1 MKKWINTISSAY
13 SGVYFLHRPVLGT
26 LMVGITLLNPPVALA
41 GLVSAA
47 SAYLFA
53 RMIRMEEAFFNLGF
67 YVYNPLLVG
76 MSIGYLFKPAPQ
88 TILLVMM
95 GGVLAFICTVVMANL
110 FFVYLKLP
118 VLSLPFVFISTIVY
132 LASFK
137 YANLAVNELDRIDIL
152 YQYLPLWL
160 SGYFKSLGAI
170 FFMPQVAVGIVI
182 SLCILLGSRILFV
195 LSLMGYY
202 GGTAFTALMMG
213 SFSRAFTDINQFN
226 AILVAMAV
234 GGVFLIPSLKSY
246 ILALTAVGVSTVFL
260 HAVLSFWWYAKIPG
274 FTLPFNVVV
283 LGFVYILELARYP
296 QLARVAKPTPEETLD
311 WYLLNRHRISEWD
324 TTIMLP
330 FPGKWTVWQG
340 FDGQWTHRG
349 NWKYAY
355 DFIVTD
361 STGRSFHDSGARPK
375 DYYAY
380 GKPVLSPVRGKVVKT
395 VTHLPDNP
403 IGQPDKSN
411 NWGNLVIL
419 RDQRDFF
426 VEISHFSPNSIRVKE
441 GEEVQQGAFLGLCGN
456 SGYSN
461 QPHIHIQMQLTA
473 SIGAYTIPF
482 VFVNYT
488 CDNYFYSHGV
498 PEQGTEVASLYR
510 DSSRDAVITAAAG
523 DVHRYQVVRKG
534 KIIDQL
540 QLEVGMAADG
550 TLYFDSGRGKLYFGM
565 INGTFYF
572 YSLEGSD
579 PYLKTML
586 TALPQFSLACRQYLH
601 WEEPLPVS
609 VLLRGGLKAAVQ
621 FFISFYHDLA
631 RVRAIFSCPREH
643 TVVGTIQAR
652 FPRVKVETLVEW
664 DEKLGFTVFKVG
676 SLELRKC
683 SHYPISAQIS
693 TKNYKNDK

>member
-1 MKKWINTISSAY
+1 MKRWFNVISSAY
-13 SGVYFLHRPVLGT
+13 SGVYFLGPPVFGI
-26 LMVGITLLNPPVALA
+26 LMIGITLLNPPVALA

-53 RMIRMEEAFFNLGF
+53 RMIRMQENFFNLGF

-76 MSIGYLFKPAPQ
+76 MSIGYLFKPALP
-88 TILLVMM
+88 TILLVMI
-95 GGVLAFICTVVMANL
+95 GGVLAFLCTVVMANL

-182 SLCILLGSRILFV
+182 SLCILAGSRILFA

-213 SFSRAFTDINQFN
+213 SFSQAFTDINQFN
-226 AILVAMAV
+226 AILAAMAV

-260 HAVLSFWWYAKIPG
+260 HSVLSFWWYAKIPG

-283 LGFVYILELARYP
+283 LGFLYVLGLARYP
-296 QLARVAKPTPEETLD
+296 QLVRVVKPTPEETLD
-311 WYLLNRHRISEWD
+311 WYLLNRYRISEWD

-330 FPGKWTVWQG
+330 FSGKWTVWQG

-361 STGRSFHDSGARPK
+361 STGSSFRGRGSRPE
-375 DYYAY
+375 DYYAH
-380 GKPVLSPVRGKVVKT
+380 GKPVLSPVRGTVVKT

-403 IGQPDKSN
+403 IGQPDKNN
-411 NWGNLVIL
+411 NWGNLVIIW
-419 RDQRDFF
+419 DQRGFF
-426 VEISHFSPNSIRVKE
+426 VEISHFSPSSIRVKE
-441 GEEVQQGAFLGLCGN
+441 GEEVQQGTFLGLCGN

-461 QPHIHIQMQLTA
+461 QPHIHIQVQLTA

-482 VFVNYT
+482 AFVNYT

-498 PEQGTEVASLYR
+498 PEEGMEVASLYR
-510 DSSRDAVITAAAG
+510 DSSRDAVITADAG

-586 TALPQFSLACRQYLH
+586 TALPQFPLGCRQHLH
-601 WEEPLPVS
+601 WEEPPPVS
-609 VLLRGGLKAAVQ
+609 VLLGGGLKAAVQ

-631 RVRAIFSCPREH
+631 RVRALFSCPREH
-643 TVVGTIQAR
+643 TVVGTVQAR
-652 FPRVKVETLVEW
+652 FPRVKVETLVKW
-664 DEKLGFTVFKVG
+664 DEKQGFTVFKVG

-683 SHYPISAQIS
+683 SYYLSLANNRPGL
-693 TKNYKNDK
+693 K